1 MPYDRDVCIINL
13 AYKNRLEKKYK
24 VNAAI
29 VSVHETKYASRLTK
43 IKEKKTERTDYL
55 VVIREIVTGRSA
67 AAPQLDHQ
75 TTRFLLRSSQIQTM
89 KTMTNGDTL
98 IEKGAAELHRLY
110 YNDAKSILCL

>member
-13 AYKNRLEKKYK
+13 AYKTDLKEKKIYK

-67 AAPQLDHQ
+67 AALQLDCRKKDLCYVPVNSNHKNHDEW
-75 TTRFLLRSSQIQTM
+75 RHAHRKRSR
-89 KTMTNGDTL
+89 
-98 IEKGAAELHRLY
+98 GA
-110 YNDAKSILCL
+110 S